1 MFFGILLTSPKPPL
15 NFRKL
20 RRVSE
25 EKKSS
30 RCPTC
35 ISEQRK
41 HWTRGQEAKYGL
53 IEKNLWEDDSQS
65 SKFALGR
72 DCYKGPD
79 TSFIIAH
86 TVENTE
92 PWI

>member
-1 MFFGILLTSPKPPL
+1 MLFGILLTSPKPPL

-53 IEKNLWEDDSQS
+53 IENIYGKMILKVISLHLEGMVITAQTT
-65 SKFALGR
+65 AL
-72 DCYKGPD
+72 
-79 TSFIIAH
+79 
-86 TVENTE
+86 
-92 PWI
+92 